1 MPSEISNEQDPAS
14 TLTQA
19 LLQAYQ
25 LPTTPQSNA
34 FKAVKKAFSAFLQG
48 STCEKI
54 SHDELVDI
62 PEALIDVDDLKLT
75 RKPLVVRYGKVY
87 LTRLDHLEQRLA
99 DQIKARLLPLDT
111 KAKPKAHWLPKPK
124 PSFTGV
130 DQQNSV
136 KLAVQASLFVLTGGP
151 GTGKTTTAACIIGAN
166 LEYHRLRLEDVRLC
180 APTGRAAS
188 QLHGGLIDASKA
200 LAIHCEKLGCK
211 DVVELK
217 HRLPKSYTI
226 HKFVHNPEMM
236 EGAKLVIV
244 DECSMIDL
252 GLFHELLSIIPSDAR
267 IVLIGDPQQLPSVDT
282 GSVFADIC
290 RNQLIRD
297 RLCTLTE
304 PLRADGQARTW
315 YNFAVGYQERKKT
328 PHPEQ
333 GLREAKI
340 TAVLESSLEK
350 YQSVA
355 KLANSSVYSK
365 PEEPP
370 TAAQLVDLENNI
382 KSVRILCA
390 YHGGELGVR
399 KLNERIRKEL
409 GLKKPDSP
417 GSLVMITRNDA
428 RVTNL
433 SNGDVGLVVKDG
445 LVWFPGKTVAIPFN
459 QLPPNTPAFA
469 TTIHKSQGSEYSSV
483 LLVLPKPDSNDEE
496 DNREAFINK
505 QLVFTGI
512 TRAKDNLTVF
522 STSDTLYDA
531 LDEPADRA
539 SGLDKRLC

>member
-1 MPSEISNEQDPAS
+1 MPSVNNNEQDPAD

-25 LPTTPQSNA
+25 ISALPQSNA
-34 FKAVKKAFSAFLQG
+34 FKAVKKAFKAFLQG
-48 STCEKI
+48 STCDKI
-54 SHDELVDI
+54 SPDELTDI
-62 PEALIDVDDLKLT
+62 PEALIDIDDLSPT
-75 RKPLVVRYGKVY
+75 RKPLVVRYGKIY

-99 DQIKARLLPLDT
+99 DQIKARLQPLDT
-111 KAKPKAHWLPKPK
+111 KAKPGAHWLPKPK
-124 PSFTGV
+124 PSFTGI

-136 KLAVQASLFVLTGGP
+136 KLAIQTSLFVLTGGP

-211 DVVELK
+211 DVDELK

-252 GLFHELLSIIPSDAR
+252 SLFHELLSIIPSDAR

-290 RNQLIRD
+290 RNQLISD

-315 YNFAVGYQERKKT
+315 YNFAVGYQNRKST

-333 GLREAKI
+333 GLEEA
-340 TAVLESSLEK
+340 TMATVLESSVEK
-350 YQSVA
+350 YKSVA
-355 KLANSSVYSK
+355 KLANSSAYSN
-365 PEEPP
+365 PDQPP
-370 TAAQLVDLENNI
+370 TEAQLIDLENNI

-409 GLKKPDSP
+409 GLNKPDSP

-433 SNGDVGLVVKDG
+433 SNGDIGLVVKDG

-459 QLPPNTPAFA
+459 QLPTHTPAFA

-483 LLVLPKPDSNDEE
+483 LLVLPKPDKD
-496 DNREAFINK
+496 DDDDREKFINK

-512 TRAKDNLTVF
+512 TRAKDILTVF
-522 STSDTLYDA
+522 STSEILYDA
-531 LDEPADRA
+531 LDESADRA
-539 SGLDKRLC
+539 SGLDKRLG

>member
-1 MPSEISNEQDPAS
+1 MFGINKSGANVYSQMSMETGVLAAS
-14 TLTQA
+14 PNKLTIMLYEGAITACRSAIDHMQHKDIQHKGEMLEFLIRHYELTKTFFWTPGSQMFNILIPVYLFY
-19 LLQAYQ
+19 LLQFAYS
-25 LPTTPQSNA
+25 PVSDRFFIANVCA
-34 FKAVKKAFSAFLQG
+34 FIILLFSYAFFILLIIPLVLLGWKNYKLRIFVLA
-48 STCEKI
+48 I
-54 SHDELVDI
+54 SV
-62 PEALIDVDDLKLT
+62 LIYAYYPILLKL
-75 RKPLVVRYGKVY
+75 L
-87 LTRLDHLEQRLA
+87 
-99 DQIKARLLPLDT
+99 
-111 KAKPKAHWLPKPK
+111 
-124 PSFTGV
+124 
-130 DQQNSV
+130 
-136 KLAVQASLFVLTGGP
+136 GG
-151 GTGKTTTAACIIGAN
+151 T
-166 LEYHRLRLEDVRLC
+166 Y
-180 APTGRAAS
+180 
-188 QLHGGLIDASKA
+188 
-200 LAIHCEKLGCK
+200 
-211 DVVELK
+211 
-217 HRLPKSYTI
+217 
-226 HKFVHNPEMM
+226 
-236 EGAKLVIV
+236 
-244 DECSMIDL
+244 
-252 GLFHELLSIIPSDAR
+252 
-267 IVLIGDPQQLPSVDT
+267 
-282 GSVFADIC
+282 
-290 RNQLIRD
+290 
-297 RLCTLTE
+297 
-304 PLRADGQARTW
+304 
-315 YNFAVGYQERKKT
+315 YNFAIGYQKREKT

-340 TAVLESSLEK
+340 AAVLESSLEK

-355 KLANSSVYSK
+355 ELANSSVYSK
-365 PEEPP
+365 PDEPP
-370 TAAQLVDLENNI
+370 TAAQLIDLENNI

-409 GLKKPDSP
+409 GLNKPDSP

-469 TTIHKSQGSEYSSV
+469 TTIHKSQGSEYTSV
-483 LLVLPKPDSNDEE
+483 LLVLPKPDNNDDE